1 MFLEFI
7 LIHKAARDSRK
18 KNLCDFADV
27 CCPLSDI
34 RCLMSED
41 CCLHVCLSVCL
52 SDIYLCDDWYL
63 ISAVL
68 SAPLFAVCCLT
79 SWDIF
84 CLMSAVYCLLFTVW
98 YVMSVI
104 RWLLSDAS
112 LIWFLDV
119 CTSFDNVMSTICCL
133 LSDVSYLIPDVYFL
147 SLAVWCLLSAV
158 SVSFDIFCLLS
169 AICCLMPLIWYRMSA
184 VWYHLPAVCCLCLLS
199 GVCCLYVSWLW
210 CLLHTCLMSDVKWRG
225 ILPVIRPFISH
236 RILLSY
242 KESHLMKTGSIGVSG

>member
-1 MFLEFI
+1 MTDI
-7 LIHKAARDSRK
+7 W
-18 KNLCDFADV
+18 
-27 CCPLSDI
+27 PLLFCLL
-34 RCLMSED
+34 RCL
-41 CCLHVCLSVCL
+41 LSVAWRL
-52 SDIYLCDDWYL
+52 E
-63 ISAVL
+63 ISSV
-68 SAPLFAVCCLT
+68 
-79 SWDIF
+79 W
-84 CLMSAVYCLLFTVW
+84 CLLFTVCFLLSD
-98 YVMSVI
+98 MLCLLSAGSC
-104 RWLLSDAS
+104 LLSDAS

-133 LSDVSYLIPDVYFL
+133 LSDVSYLIPDVYFF

-242 KESHLMKTGSIGVSG
+242 KESHKMKTGSIGVSG